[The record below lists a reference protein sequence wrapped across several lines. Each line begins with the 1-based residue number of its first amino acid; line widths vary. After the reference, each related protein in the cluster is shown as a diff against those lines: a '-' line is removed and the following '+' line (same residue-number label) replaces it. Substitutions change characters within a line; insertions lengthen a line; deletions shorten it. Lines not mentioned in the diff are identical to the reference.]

1 MIELDGPIRPYAWG
15 SRSFLAQLQGR
26 AAPSPTPEAE
36 LWLGAHPDAPAR
48 ANGTPL
54 TDLIAADP
62 RGVLGGSVLY
72 QVAVPVLLGL
82 AFAVLTGTGLAVLL
96 QLAVQAPVRL
106 DWLGIA
112 TTSGAAAL
120 VILLTTAAS
129 LPLLWRLMK
138 PGGLRSE

>member
-1 MIELDGPIRPYAWG
+1 MVGASLLVNVAEQLRE
-15 SRSFLAQLQGR
+15 RRRLLAVL
-26 AAPSPTPEAE
+26 AAF
-36 LWLGAHPDAPAR
+36 
-48 ANGTPL
+48 GT
-54 TDLIAADP
+54 P

-96 QLAVQAPVRL
+96 QLAVRAPVRL
-106 DWLGIA
+106 DRLGIA